1 MTVKELIECLE
12 TMPQNA
18 IVVAESYE
26 EGFDTVKKVMPVAVK
41 QNPVK
46 EWYLGEY
53 LESKESEAQQMVLLY
68 AATKADKE

>member
-53 LESKESEAQQMVLLY
+53 LVMP
-68 AATKADKE
+68 